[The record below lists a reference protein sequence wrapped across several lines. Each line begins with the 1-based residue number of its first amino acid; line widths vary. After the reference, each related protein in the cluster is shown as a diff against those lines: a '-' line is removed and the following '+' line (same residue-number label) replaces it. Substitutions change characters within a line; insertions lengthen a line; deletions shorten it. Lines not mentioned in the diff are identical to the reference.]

1 MKIKTF
7 MVAAIA
13 VASLTGC
20 SSQQAETISGL
31 EVMYPNTATL
41 FDVDPSGEQLMAGQ
55 AITTKMTEIR
65 RTDKKVTVC
74 IEDRCAYSVELP
86 NDKFEQLLS
95 EGRVLS
101 MFNASNKLDGVTLI
115 H

>member
-7 MVAAIA
+7 MVAALA

-20 SSQQAETISGL
+20 SSQQAETIT
-31 EVMYPNTATL
+31 EVEILYPNTATL

-55 AITTKMTEIR
+55 AMTTKVTEIR
-65 RTDKKVTVC
+65 RTENKATVC

-101 MFNASNKLDGVTLI
+101 MFNALDQLDSVSLI